1 MKVLQMILKIYW
13 LQKSTTICAKT
24 CQYIKVHFQSL
35 LPCETTMNFFN
46 CFSVV
51 TNYLKMI

>member
-1 MKVLQMILKIYW
+1 MILKIYW

-24 CQYIKVHFQSL
+24 CQYIKMHFQSL
-35 LPCETTMNFFN
+35 LPCETTMNFYN